1 MPQSPQNRAPAPPPL
16 QVARLAKTYAGG
28 RGVRDVNMT
37 LAPGGITGFIGV
49 NGAGKSTTLK
59 AIVGL
64 LEPDRGEVRLFGE
77 PASFAAR
84 ARVGFLPEERGLTP
98 RERARDAIAF
108 HAQLKGLSRGTA
120 YRRADA
126 LLERIGLSGRTRAR
140 ICELSKGNA
149 QRVQILCAIAH
160 EPALLVLD
168 EPFSGLDPIAQAEL
182 QSLFSEF
189 RSGGGAILF
198 STHSMAVAE
207 RLCDHVV
214 ILSQG
219 RTVFEG
225 PVAEA
230 ATHAPHGVYVTL
242 DDDAALLEV
251 VRALGAQAEAFP
263 SKMSNALRWRVILPQ
278 TVPYPALMR
287 ALADKGLAIHGFEP
301 IQADLEGA
309 FWSLAGQDRAQD
321 PARRAA
327 A

>member
-1 MPQSPQNRAPAPPPL
+1 MLELATPQRPTPL
-16 QVARLAKTYAGG
+16 RVANLAKSYGG
-28 RGVRDVNMT
+28 RRGVSDVSFSV
-37 LAPGGITGFIGV
+37 ASGSITGFIGV

-64 LEPDRGEVRLFGE
+64 ITPDGGSVDLFGQ
-77 PASFAAR
+77 PASFATR
-84 ARVGFLPEERGLTP
+84 ARLGFLPEERGLTP

-108 HAQLKGLSRGTA
+108 HARLKGLPRQAA
-120 YRRADA
+120 YRRADE

-140 ICELSKGNA
+140 IGELSKGNA

-160 EPALLVLD
+160 DPSLLILD
-168 EPFSGLDPIAQAEL
+168 EPFSGLDPIAQAEV

-189 RSGGGAILF
+189 RSQGGAILF

-214 ILSQG
+214 IMSDG

-225 PVAEA
+225 AVAEA
-230 ATHAPHGVYVTL
+230 ASHAPHGVYVTIN
-242 DDDAALLEV
+242 DDAALLEV
-251 VRALGAQAEAFP
+251 VRALGGEAQAFP
-263 SKMSNALRWRVILPQ
+263 SKISDALRWRVLLP
-278 TVPYPALMR
+278 TNIGYPVLMR
-287 ALADKGLAIHGFEP
+287 ALADRELVVHGFEP

-309 FWSLAGQDRAQD
+309 FWTLAG
-321 PARRAA
+321 RRAA